1 MEATQIRFLCS
12 GLEIFEAL
20 DIVKHENRRQL
31 LGMIKTTIEKDEF
44 KIKDI
49 LYLVRL
55 YPSKIRT
62 KAVEQLVEIAIQ
74 KILEQNLLPN
84 IDHQLIFIAQLTKQG
99 VSPKI

>member
-1 MEATQIRFLCS
+1 MYKNDPKKLDKIAEIAIRYIKMEATQIRILCS

-31 LGMIKTTIEKDEF
+31 LGMIKASIEKDEF

-49 LYLVRL
+49 LHLVRL

-74 KILEQNLLPN
+74 KILE
-84 IDHQLIFIAQLTKQG
+84 
-99 VSPKI
+99 